1 VPAVAYVVK
10 VLNADDINHLASP
23 LNFAGQDTLCFID
36 IFRLAPDAF
45 AGQSHRAEA
54 KGIYFKIAA
63 NFKFLCWLVQAANE
77 VQRTCFRS

>member
-36 IFRLAPDAF
+36 IFRLAPDTF
-45 AGQSHRAEA
+45 AGQSHRAETKA
-54 KGIYFKIAA
+54 IYFKIAA
-63 NFKFLCWLVQAANE
+63 NFECLCSLVRVANE
-77 VQRTCFRS
+77 AQRTCFRS